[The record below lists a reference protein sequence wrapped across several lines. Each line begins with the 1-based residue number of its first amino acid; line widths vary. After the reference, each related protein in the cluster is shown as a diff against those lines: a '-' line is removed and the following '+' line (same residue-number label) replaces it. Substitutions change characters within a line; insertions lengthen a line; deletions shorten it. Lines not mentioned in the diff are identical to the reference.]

1 MIALLQRVR
10 RASVEVDGTTVG
22 AIGPG
27 LLILLGVAKGDTE
40 ADLERLVEK
49 IRHLRIFADAEGKLN
64 LDIGQAAGGAVLC
77 VSQFTLLADCRKGR
91 RPGFSQAEDPKL
103 AEPLWERFC
112 ERLATTGIAVER
124 GRFGAD
130 MQVSLINDGPLTI
143 QLDSRS

>member
-10 RASVEVDGTTVG
+10 RASVEVDGSTVG
-22 AIGPG
+22 AVGPG
-27 LLILLGVAKGDTE
+27 LLILLGVAKGDTQ
-40 ADLERLVEK
+40 ADVERLAEK
-49 IRHLRIFADAEGKLN
+49 IRHLRLFADPEGKLN
-64 LDIGQAAGGAVLC
+64 LDIGQVGGAVLC

-112 ERLATTGIAVER
+112 ERFAATGITVER

-143 QLDSRS
+143 HLDSRS

>member
-10 RASVEVDGTTVG
+10 RASVEVDGSTVG
-22 AIGPG
+22 AVGPG

-40 ADLERLVEK
+40 ADVERLAEK
-49 IRHLRIFADAEGKLN
+49 IRHLRLFADTEGKLN
-64 LDIGQAAGGAVLC
+64 LDIGQVGGAVLC

-112 ERLATTGIAVER
+112 ERFAETGITVER

-143 QLDSRS
+143 HLDSRS